1 MKHDCYKIAVSA
13 ASAIAVGYTI
23 CALFVHLQPQAALN
37 LTAQLMHLTSP
48 APFAPYMPYLQVT
61 ASNYV
66 SGVAQSF
73 AYTFGLVWLACCLH
87 HCFFGKKGR

>member
-1 MKHDCYKIAVSA
+1 MKHDHSKIAVSA
-13 ASAIAVGYTI
+13 ATAIAIGYTA

-37 LTAQLMHLTSP
+37 LLAQMMHLTSS

-87 HCFFGKKGR
+87 HCFFGKKR